1 MIKEFNTLAAELAD
15 TGVTLVAISKKKP
28 VTAIQ
33 ELYEAGQRDF
43 GENRVS
49 ELVDK
54 QAQLPQD
61 IRWHFVGHLQSKKTK
76 KIAPFVHLIQSVD
89 SEKLL
94 EEIDKQADRSERRID
109 VLLQFK
115 IAAEESKYGFDWED
129 GLAAARRSLSLPHV
143 RVTGVMGM
151 ATFTDDSEQVRGEF
165 RKLRTYF
172 ERLRSEVFSEDPAF
186 REISMG
192 MSGDYPLAVAEGSTM
207 VRIGSLLFG
216 PRD

>member
-1 MIKEFNTLAAELAD
+1 MIKEFNNLTQELAAQD
-15 TGVTLVAISKKKP
+15 ITLVAISKKKP
-28 VTAIQ
+28 VSDILK
-33 ELYEAGQRDF
+33 LYETGHRDF

-49 ELVDK
+49 ELEEK
-54 QAQLPQD
+54 QAQLPED

-76 KIAPFVHLIQSVD
+76 KIAPFIHLIQSID

-94 EEIDKQADRSERRID
+94 EEVDKQAGRNERTIE

-115 IAAEESKYGFDWED
+115 IAAEESKYGFELAE
-129 GLAAARRSLSLPHV
+129 GLAAARLSLELPHV
-143 RVTGVMGM
+143 RVVGVMGM
-151 ATFTDDSEQVRGEF
+151 ATYTEDTEQVRSEF
-165 RKLRTYF
+165 RTLRDYFETLRT
-172 ERLRSEVFSEDPAF
+172 ELFSDRPYF

-192 MSGDYPLAVAEGSTM
+192 MSGDYPVAIEEGSTM